1 MKSKTHS
8 KLNWKYE
15 GNTYTSVDFKWFILN
30 CLKPNGKNWLKN
42 HLKDEFNLSVDVEYF
57 NHLTDLLIEKDT
69 RFYPIIYV
77 PSEDK
82 CYYIKDIYRAY
93 DRKMLME
100 SMCVLKCYDPYI
112 HKSKY
117 IESSKCNIVL
127 QIHENEENKYCSQC
141 FWFGINNNKIAHCSL
156 SGLDLPNTECICNHF
171 KPKFSDK
178 KNDELE
184 DVINDDTELENK
196 DINHDNSMTIIIN
209 NLTKKQELAIEY
221 MCDCLSDPTL
231 KNNYI
236 GLFKDEDFNP
246 SFTTNEPKDK
256 WPIFIVN
263 KELKHQITIDDKK
276 NSSPKPCVL
285 IDTKFPGLKNRN
297 FIEFKGGAYIPT
309 EFINFKLSLIDKF
322 EKIFT
327 FEKLEEKIGYKIDKD
342 WYDNKFLSKDIYGN
356 QRVLMASP
364 YEENICEC
372 YNIRTTPH
380 GYEGYI
386 RDAEIEDSKF
396 EWHSISKFTIL
407 IKVLTY
413 SDTHNSRFKKENNF
427 SSSVKN
433 CFNCK
438 YRHFIPE
445 KNIYKCDMMIDE
457 RVYEF
462 NICDQFVLKEN
473 YKK

>member
-1 MKSKTHS
+1 MKSKTHP

-30 CLKPNGKNWLKN
+30 CLKPNGKNWLKCQ
-42 HLKDEFNLSVDVEYF
+42 LKDEFDLSIDVEYF
-57 NHLTDLLIEKDT
+57 NHLTDLLIEKET

-127 QIHENEENKYCSQC
+127 QIHENEENTYCSQC
-141 FWFGINNNKIAHCSL
+141 FYFSINNNKIAHCSL

-184 DVINDDTELENK
+184 DVIDDDKELENK
-196 DINHDNSMTIIIN
+196 DINHDNSMTIVIN

-221 MCDCLSDPTL
+221 MCDCLSDHT
-231 KNNYI
+231 
-236 GLFKDEDFNP
+236 
-246 SFTTNEPKDK
+246 
-256 WPIFIVN
+256 
-263 KELKHQITIDDKK
+263 
-276 NSSPKPCVL
+276 
-285 IDTKFPGLKNRN
+285 LKNRN
-297 FIEFKGGAYIPT
+297 FIEFKGGTYIPT

-356 QRVLMASP
+356 QRVLMATP
-364 YEENICEC
+364 YGENICEC
-372 YNIRTTPH
+372 YNIRTTPQ

-413 SDTHNSRFKKENNF
+413 GDTHNSRFKKENNF
-427 SSSVKN
+427 SSCVKN

-445 KNIYKCDMMIDE
+445 KNIYECDMMIDE

-462 NICDQFVLKEN
+462 NICDQFVLKN
-473 YKK
+473 K